1 MCGVPENKAV
11 TECELSN
18 KYDGELCMYVRA
30 DQLHTSLVNILL
42 QLALY
47 SAVRKYSP
55 SILVY
60 FSAL

>member
-1 MCGVPENKAV
+1 MGVPENKAV
-11 TECELSN
+11 TERELTDE
-18 KYDGELCMYVRA
+18 YDGELCMYVRA
-30 DQLHTSLVNILL
+30 DQLHTFIVNILL

-47 SAVRKYSP
+47 SAVRKCSA

>member
-1 MCGVPENKAV
+1 MTK
-11 TECELSN
+11 CEFSN

-30 DQLHTSLVNILL
+30 DQLHTFIVNILL

-47 SAVRKYSP
+47 SAVRKCSP